1 MPLPKKVKPTLPLVP
16 NKTLS
21 ARREE
26 LLEYINKDGTY
37 LPKSVLHEDLDRGM
51 LDFVKEELQIIV
63 EGAIVPTVDRIITTQ
78 NWSQYVET
86 NMFVDLDYNPSPPFV
101 TLVRNPEVKYG
112 TNPSTQY
119 TIPNRKQFYYAS
131 VPTWD
136 GNVAGMD
143 IYTIPQPVP
152 VDIKYSLKII
162 CNRMRELNQ
171 LNKVVL
177 QKFSSRQAYSFIKGQ
192 YVPIILDN
200 ISDESQMSLDSRKY
214 YIQTYDFTML
224 GYLIDE
230 EEFEVKPAIARA
242 LQLVEV
248 ETAPRRRRRK
258 VDYFGNAD
266 LPNMDLT
273 TTPTPSVTPTM
284 TPTNMVSP
292 TVTPTNTSTPTPTSS
307 NTIVV
312 PDLSINYDS
321 PPTAWSLNQCLDVII
336 EITNVG
342 NGTTFGNIA
351 FLVLSI
357 NSWTFNFNS
366 SQTTSETIL
375 GNIVDVQNSD
385 FTLEIISVG
394 SFILG
399 YNFTT
404 NQILTPSQNIKLALQ
419 ICAPGFA
426 TNVNLNSIIQPGS
439 GGETFND
446 NNNVLITITSQ

>member
-1 MPLPKKVKPTLPLVP
+1 
-16 NKTLS
+16 
-21 ARREE
+21 
-26 LLEYINKDGTY
+26 
-37 LPKSVLHEDLDRGM
+37 
-51 LDFVKEELQIIV
+51 
-63 EGAIVPTVDRIITTQ
+63 
-78 NWSQYVET
+78 
-86 NMFVDLDYNPSPPFV
+86 
-101 TLVRNPEVKYG
+101 VKYG

-273 TTPTPSVTPTM
+273 TTPTPSITPTI
-284 TPTNMVSP
+284 TPTNMASP
-292 TVTPTNTSTPTPTSS
+292 TVTPTTTSTPTPSPSTPSEFP
-307 NTIVV
+307 N
-312 PDLSINYDS
+312 LSINYLD
-321 PPTAWSLNQCLDVII
+321 PPQAWSLNECLDVII
-336 EITNVG
+336 QITNVG
-342 NGTTFGNIA
+342 NATTTGNIS
-351 FLVLSI
+351 FI
-357 NSWTFNFNS
+357 TTTMNSWTFNFNP

-375 GNIVDVQNSD
+375 GDTINVQNSD
-385 FTLEIISVG
+385 FTLNIVTVG
-394 SFILG
+394 SLTVG

-404 NQILTPSQNIKLALQ
+404 SQILTPSQNIKLALQ
-419 ICAPGFA
+419 ICAPSIS
-426 TNVNLNSIIQPGS
+426 TSRNLSSIIQPGS
-439 GGETFND
+439 GGEIND
-446 NNNVLITITSQ
+446 EGNYDQLLVVSQ